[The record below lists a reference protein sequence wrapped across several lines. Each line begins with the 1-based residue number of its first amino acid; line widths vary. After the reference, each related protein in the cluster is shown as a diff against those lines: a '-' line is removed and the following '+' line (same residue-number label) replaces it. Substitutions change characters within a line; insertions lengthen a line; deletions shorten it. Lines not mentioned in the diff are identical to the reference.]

1 MLSLPKNKILQRAL
15 QAAVA
20 GSDGRECMT
29 YKVVQWGTGN
39 LGRLAVQSVLK
50 HPDLEL
56 IGTWV
61 SSAKKEGQD
70 VGELSGIGPIGLL
83 ATQDAEALIA
93 SDADCV
99 CYAAD
104 SMGREDQVIDDCI
117 RMLRA
122 GKNVV
127 NVSDPALVYP
137 KAKGGDIYDR
147 LQEACLAG
155 NASFYTNGGD
165 PGWAGF
171 GLALAPLTVAQQV
184 RSIKLFEIYNY
195 GQWNNPQLGL
205 YGFGATDTSAS
216 MILTPGVT
224 SSIWGPTVAML
235 ADAIGVTLDSIDEAH
250 SVIHAAEDFDIP
262 FGRIPKGTI
271 SGMSFE
277 IRGMVDG
284 EPRIVIEHI
293 TKLRREDFPE
303 HGLDDVYRVMI
314 EGEPNIKVD
323 MWLTSDFGDTTHAGY
338 IVAVTPVINAIPVVC
353 KAPPGVLSYLDLPP
367 HGARGLL

>member
-1 MLSLPKNKILQRAL
+1 
-15 QAAVA
+15 
-20 GSDGRECMT
+20 MT

-39 LGRLAVQSVLK
+39 LGTLAVQSILK

-61 SSAKKEGQD
+61 SSAEKAGRD
-70 VGELSGIGPIGLL
+70 VGELSRVPPIGVL
-83 ATQDAEALIA
+83 ATQDADALI
-93 SDADCV
+93 SGDADCI

-104 SMGREDQVIDDCI
+104 SMGREDEVVSDCSK
-117 RMLRA
+117 MLRA

-137 KAKGGDIYDR
+137 KAKGGDVYDR
-147 LQEACLAG
+147 LEEACLAG
-155 NASFYTNGGD
+155 NTSFYTSGGD

-184 RSIKLFEIYNY
+184 RSIRLLEIYNY
-195 GQWNNPQLGL
+195 GPWNNPQLGL
-205 YGFGATDTSAS
+205 YGFGEPDTSSS
-216 MILTPGVT
+216 MILMPGVT
-224 SSIWGPTVAML
+224 ASIWGPSVAML
-235 ADAIGVTLDSIDEAH
+235 ADAMGVTLDSIDEAH
-250 SVIHAAEDFDIP
+250 RVIHADKDFEIAS
-262 FGRIPKGTI
+262 GRIGKGMV

-284 EPRIVIEHI
+284 EARIVIEHI

-303 HGLDDVYRVMI
+303 YGVDDCYRVVI
-314 EGEPNIKVD
+314 DGEPNIKVD
-323 MWLTSDFGDTTHAGY
+323 MSLTSDFGDSTHAGY
-338 IVAVTPVINAIPVVC
+338 IVAVTPVTNAIPAVC
-353 KAPPGVLSYLDLPP
+353 AAPAGVLTYLDLPP

>member
-1 MLSLPKNKILQRAL
+1 
-15 QAAVA
+15 
-20 GSDGRECMT
+20 MT

-39 LGRLAVQSVLK
+39 LGTLAVQSILK

-61 SSAKKEGQD
+61 SSAEKAGRD
-70 VGELSGIGPIGLL
+70 VGELSRVPAIGVL
-83 ATQDAEALIA
+83 ATQDADALI
-93 SDADCV
+93 SGDADCI
-99 CYAAD
+99 CYATD
-104 SMGREDQVIDDCI
+104 SMGREDEVVNDCI
-117 RMLRA
+117 KMLRA

-155 NASFYTNGGD
+155 NTSFYTSGGD

-195 GQWNNPQLGL
+195 GPWNNPQLGL
-205 YGFGATDTSAS
+205 YGFGQPDTSTS
-216 MILTPGVT
+216 MILLPGVT
-224 SSIWGPTVAML
+224 ASIWGPSVAML
-235 ADAIGVTLDSIDEAH
+235 ADAMGVTLDSIDEAH
-250 SVIHAAEDFDIP
+250 RVIRADEDFEIP
-262 FGRIPKGTI
+262 FGRIAKGMV

-284 EPRIVIEHI
+284 EARIVIEHI

-303 HGLDDVYRVMI
+303 YGLDDCYRVVI

-323 MWLTSDFGDTTHAGY
+323 MSLTSDFGDSTHAGY
-338 IVAVTPVINAIPVVC
+338 IVAVTPVTNAIPAVC
-353 KAPPGVLSYLDLPP
+353 AAPAGVLTYLDLPP

>member
-1 MLSLPKNKILQRAL
+1 MS
-15 QAAVA
+15 
-20 GSDGRECMT
+20 

-39 LGRLAVQSVLK
+39 LGTLAVQSILK

-61 SSAKKEGQD
+61 SSAEKAGRD
-70 VGELSGIGPIGLL
+70 VGELSRLLPIGLL
-83 ATQDAEALIA
+83 ATQDDDALI
-93 SDADCV
+93 SGDADCI

-104 SMGREDQVIDDCI
+104 SMGREDEVVNDCI

-155 NASFYTNGGD
+155 NTSFYTSGGD

-184 RSIKLFEIYNY
+184 RSIRLLEIYNY
-195 GQWNNPQLGL
+195 GPWNNPQLGL
-205 YGFGATDTSAS
+205 YGFGQPDTSTS
-216 MILTPGVT
+216 MILLPGVT
-224 SSIWGPTVAML
+224 ASIWGPSVAML
-235 ADAIGVTLDSIDEAH
+235 ADAMGVTLESIDEAH
-250 SVIHAAEDFDIP
+250 RVIRAEEDFEIAS
-262 FGRIPKGTI
+262 GRIGKGMV

-277 IRGMVDG
+277 IKGMVDG
-284 EPRIVIEHI
+284 EARIVIEHI

-303 HGLDDVYRVMI
+303 YGLDDCYRVLI

-323 MWLTSDFGDTTHAGY
+323 MSLTSDFGDSTHAGY
-338 IVAVTPVINAIPVVC
+338 IVAVTPVTNAIPAVC
-353 KAPPGVLSYLDLPP
+353 AAPAGVLTYLDLPP

>member
-1 MLSLPKNKILQRAL
+1 
-15 QAAVA
+15 
-20 GSDGRECMT
+20 MT

-39 LGRLAVQSVLK
+39 LGTLAVQSILK

-61 SSAKKEGQD
+61 SSAEKEGCD
-70 VGELSGIGPIGLL
+70 VGELSRVPPIGVL
-83 ATQDAEALIA
+83 ATQDADALI
-93 SDADCV
+93 SGDADCI

-104 SMGREDQVIDDCI
+104 SMGREDDVVNDCI
-117 RMLRA
+117 KMLRS

-137 KAKGGDIYDR
+137 KAKGGDVYDR

-155 NASFYTNGGD
+155 NTSFYTSGGD

-195 GQWNNPQLGL
+195 GPWNNPQLGL
-205 YGFGATDTSAS
+205 YGFGEPDTSTS
-216 MILTPGVT
+216 MILLPGVT
-224 SSIWGPTVAML
+224 ASIWGPSVAML
-235 ADAIGVTLDSIDEAH
+235 ADAMGVTLDSIDEAH
-250 SVIHAAEDFDIP
+250 RVIRADEDFEIP
-262 FGRIPKGTI
+262 FGRIAKGMV

-284 EPRIVIEHI
+284 EARIVIEHI

-303 HGLDDVYRVMI
+303 YGLDDCYRVVI

-323 MWLTSDFGDTTHAGY
+323 MSLTSDFGDSTHAGY
-338 IVAVTPVINAIPVVC
+338 IVAVTPVTNAIPAVC
-353 KAPPGVLSYLDLPP
+353 AAPPGVLTYLDLPP

>member
-1 MLSLPKNKILQRAL
+1 
-15 QAAVA
+15 V
-20 GSDGRECMT
+20 T

-39 LGRLAVQSVLK
+39 LGTLAVQSILK

-56 IGTWV
+56 IGAWV
-61 SSAKKEGQD
+61 SSAEKAGRD
-70 VGELSGIGPIGLL
+70 VGELSRVAPIGVL
-83 ATQDAEALIA
+83 ATQDADALI
-93 SDADCV
+93 SGDADCV
-99 CYAAD
+99 CYATD
-104 SMGREDQVIDDCI
+104 SMGREEEVINDCI
-117 RMLRA
+117 KMLRA

-147 LQEACLAG
+147 LQEACLSG
-155 NASFYTNGGD
+155 NTSFYTSGGD

-195 GQWNNPQLGL
+195 GPWNNPQLGL
-205 YGFGATDTSAS
+205 YGFGQPDTSTS
-216 MILTPGVT
+216 MILLPGVT
-224 SSIWGPTVAML
+224 ASIWGPSVAML
-235 ADAIGVTLDSIDEAH
+235 ADAMGVTLDSIDEAH
-250 SVIHAAEDFDIP
+250 RVIRADEDFEIP
-262 FGRIPKGTI
+262 FGRIAKGMV

-284 EPRIVIEHI
+284 EARIVIEHI

-303 HGLDDVYRVMI
+303 YGLDDCYRVVI

-323 MWLTSDFGDTTHAGY
+323 MTLTSDFGDSTHAGY
-338 IVAVTPVINAIPVVC
+338 IVAVTPVTNAIPAVC
-353 KAPPGVLSYLDLPP
+353 AAPAGVLTYLDLPP

>member
-1 MLSLPKNKILQRAL
+1 
-15 QAAVA
+15 
-20 GSDGRECMT
+20 MT

-39 LGRLAVQSVLK
+39 LGTLAVQSILK

-61 SSAKKEGQD
+61 SSAEKEGCD
-70 VGELSGIGPIGLL
+70 VGELSRVPPIGVL
-83 ATQDAEALIA
+83 ATQDADALI
-93 SDADCV
+93 SGDADCI

-104 SMGREDQVIDDCI
+104 SMGREDDVVNDCI
-117 RMLRA
+117 KMLRS

-137 KAKGGDIYDR
+137 KAKGGDVYDR

-155 NASFYTNGGD
+155 NTSFYTSGGD

-195 GQWNNPQLGL
+195 GPWNNPQLGL
-205 YGFGATDTSAS
+205 YGFGEPDTSTS
-216 MILTPGVT
+216 MILLPGVT
-224 SSIWGPTVAML
+224 ASIWGPSVAML
-235 ADAIGVTLDSIDEAH
+235 ADAMGVTLDSIDEAH
-250 SVIHAAEDFDIP
+250 RVIRADEDFEIP
-262 FGRIPKGTI
+262 FGRIAQGMV

-284 EPRIVIEHI
+284 EARIVIEHI

-303 HGLDDVYRVMI
+303 YGLDDCYRVVI
-314 EGEPNIKVD
+314 DGEPNIKVD
-323 MWLTSDFGDTTHAGY
+323 MSLTSDFGDSTHAGY
-338 IVAVTPVINAIPVVC
+338 IVAVTPVTNAIPAVC
-353 KAPPGVLSYLDLPP
+353 AAPPGVLTYLDLPP

>member
-1 MLSLPKNKILQRAL
+1 
-15 QAAVA
+15 
-20 GSDGRECMT
+20 MT

-39 LGRLAVQSVLK
+39 IGTLAVQTILK

-56 IGTWV
+56 VGTWV
-61 SSAKKEGQD
+61 SSAEKAGRD
-70 VGELSGIGPIGLL
+70 VGELSRVGPIGLL
-83 ATQDAEALIA
+83 ATQDADALIA
-93 SDADCV
+93 SDADCI

-104 SMGREDQVIDDCI
+104 SMGREEEVVGDCI

-137 KAKGGDIYDR
+137 KAKGGDVFDR
-147 LQEACLAG
+147 LQEACMAG
-155 NASFYTNGGD
+155 SSSFYTSGGD

-184 RSIKLFEIYNY
+184 SSMRLLEIYNY

-205 YGFGATDTSAS
+205 YGFGAPDTSSS
-216 MILTPGVT
+216 MILLPGVT
-224 SSIWGPTVAML
+224 ASIWGPTVAML
-235 ADAIGVTLDSIDEAH
+235 ADAMGVTLDSIDEAH
-250 SVIHAAEDFDIP
+250 RVIYADEDFDIP
-262 FGRIPKGTI
+262 FGRIAKGTV

-277 IRGMVDG
+277 IKGMLDG
-284 EPRIVIEHI
+284 EERIVVEHI
-293 TKLRREDFPE
+293 TKLRREDFAE
-303 HGLDDVYRVMI
+303 YGLDDVYRVII

-338 IVAVTPVINAIPVVC
+338 IVAVTPVINAIPLVC
-353 KAPPGVLSYLDLPP
+353 EAAPGVLTYLDLPP

>member
-1 MLSLPKNKILQRAL
+1 
-15 QAAVA
+15 
-20 GSDGRECMT
+20 MT

-39 LGRLAVQSVLK
+39 LGTLAVQSILK

-61 SSAKKEGQD
+61 SSAAKEGRD
-70 VGELSGIGPIGLL
+70 VGELSRVAPIGVL
-83 ATQDAEALIA
+83 ATQDADMLIA
-93 SDADCV
+93 GDADCI

-104 SMGREDQVIDDCI
+104 SMGRENDVVNDCI
-117 RMLRA
+117 TMLRA

-137 KAKGGDIYDR
+137 KAKGGDVYDR

-155 NASFYTNGGD
+155 NTSFYTSGGD

-195 GQWNNPQLGL
+195 GPWNNPQLGL
-205 YGFGATDTSAS
+205 YGFGQPDTSTS
-216 MILTPGVT
+216 MILLPGVT
-224 SSIWGPTVAML
+224 ASIWGPSVAML
-235 ADAIGVTLDSIDEAH
+235 ADAMGVTLDSIDEAH
-250 SVIHAAEDFDIP
+250 RVIHADEDFEIP
-262 FGRIPKGTI
+262 FGRIAKGMV

-284 EPRIVIEHI
+284 EARIVIEHI

-303 HGLDDVYRVMI
+303 YGLDDCYRVVI

-323 MWLTSDFGDTTHAGY
+323 MSLTSDFGDSTHAGY
-338 IVAVTPVINAIPVVC
+338 IVAVTPITNAIPAVC
-353 KAPPGVLSYLDLPP
+353 AAPAGVLTYLDLPP

>member
-1 MLSLPKNKILQRAL
+1 
-15 QAAVA
+15 
-20 GSDGRECMT
+20 MT
-29 YKVVQWGTGN
+29 FKVVQWGTGN
-39 LGRLAVQSVLK
+39 LGTLAVQSILK

-61 SSAKKEGQD
+61 SSAEKAGRD
-70 VGELSGIGPIGLL
+70 VGELSRVPAIGVL
-83 ATQDAEALIA
+83 ATQDADALI
-93 SDADCV
+93 SGDADCI
-99 CYAAD
+99 CYATD
-104 SMGREDQVIDDCI
+104 SMGREDEVVNDCVK
-117 RMLRA
+117 MLRA

-155 NASFYTNGGD
+155 NTSFYTSGGD

-195 GQWNNPQLGL
+195 GPWNNPQLGL
-205 YGFGATDTSAS
+205 YGFGQPDTSTS
-216 MILTPGVT
+216 MILLPGVT
-224 SSIWGPTVAML
+224 ASIWGPSVAML
-235 ADAIGVTLDSIDEAH
+235 ADAMGVTLDSIDEAH
-250 SVIHAAEDFDIP
+250 RVIRADEDFEIP
-262 FGRIPKGTI
+262 FGRIAKGMV

-284 EPRIVIEHI
+284 EARIVIEHI

-303 HGLDDVYRVMI
+303 YGLDDCYRVVI

-323 MWLTSDFGDTTHAGY
+323 MSLTSDFGDSTHAGY
-338 IVAVTPVINAIPVVC
+338 IVAVTPVTNAIPAVC
-353 KAPPGVLSYLDLPP
+353 AAPAGVLTYLDLPP

>member
-1 MLSLPKNKILQRAL
+1 
-15 QAAVA
+15 
-20 GSDGRECMT
+20 MT
-29 YKVVQWGTGN
+29 LKVVQWGTGN
-39 LGRLAVQSVLK
+39 LGTLAVQSILK

-61 SSAKKEGQD
+61 SSAEKAGRD
-70 VGELSGIGPIGLL
+70 AGELSGVSPIGVL
-83 ATQDAEALIA
+83 ATEDADALI
-93 SDADCV
+93 SGDADCI
-99 CYAAD
+99 CYAAN
-104 SMGREDQVIDDCI
+104 SMGREDEVVNDCI
-117 RMLRA
+117 KMLRA

-155 NASFYTNGGD
+155 NTSFYTSGGD

-184 RSIKLFEIYNY
+184 RSVRLFEIYNY
-195 GQWNNPQLGL
+195 GPWNNPQLGL
-205 YGFGATDTSAS
+205 YGFGQPDTSTS
-216 MILTPGVT
+216 MILLPGVT
-224 SSIWGPTVAML
+224 ASIWGPSVAML
-235 ADAIGVTLDSIDEAH
+235 ADAMGVTLDSIDEAH
-250 SVIHAAEDFDIP
+250 RVIRADEDFEIAS
-262 FGRIPKGTI
+262 GRIAKGMV

-284 EPRIVIEHI
+284 EARIVIEHI

-303 HGLDDVYRVMI
+303 YGFDDCYRVVI
-314 EGEPNIKVD
+314 DGEPNIKVD
-323 MWLTSDFGDTTHAGY
+323 MTLTSDFGDSTHAGY
-338 IVAVTPVINAIPVVC
+338 IVAVTPVTNAIPAVC
-353 KAPPGVLSYLDLPP
+353 AAPAGVLTYLDLPP

>member
-1 MLSLPKNKILQRAL
+1 L
-15 QAAVA
+15 
-20 GSDGRECMT
+20 T

-39 LGRLAVQSVLK
+39 LGTLAVQSILQ

-56 IGTWV
+56 TGTWV
-61 SSAKKEGQD
+61 SSAHKAGRD
-70 VGELSGIGPIGLL
+70 VGELCGVAPIGLQ
-83 ATQDAEALIA
+83 ATQDADALIN

-99 CYAAD
+99 CYAAN
-104 SMGREDQVIDDCI
+104 SMGREDEVVEDCI
-117 RMLRA
+117 RMLAA

-137 KAKGGDIYDR
+137 KAKSGNTYDR
-147 LQEACLAG
+147 LQQACLAG
-155 NASFYTNGGD
+155 HTSFYTSGGD

-184 RSIKLFEIYNY
+184 RSIRLLEIYNY
-195 GQWNNPQLGL
+195 GPWDNPQLEL
-205 YGFGATDTSAS
+205 YGFGQSDTSTS
-216 MILTPGVT
+216 MILAPGVT
-224 SSIWGPTVAML
+224 AGIWGPTVAML

-250 SVIHAAEDFDIP
+250 RLIYADADFAIAS
-262 FGRIPKGTI
+262 GLIPKGTI

-284 EPRIVIEHI
+284 QARIVVEHI

-303 HGLDDVYRVMI
+303 YGLDDVYRVLI

-323 MWLTSDFGDTTHAGY
+323 MSLTSDFGDTTHAGY
-338 IVAVTPVINAIPVVC
+338 IVAVTPVTNAIPAVC
-353 KAPPGVLSYLDLPP
+353 QSPPGVLTYLDLRP
-367 HGARGLL
+367 HGARGLQPGTPSEKETSDVFAR

>member
-1 MLSLPKNKILQRAL
+1 
-15 QAAVA
+15 V
-20 GSDGRECMT
+20 T

-39 LGRLAVQSVLK
+39 LGTLAVQSILK

-61 SSAKKEGQD
+61 SSGEKAGRD
-70 VGELSGIGPIGLL
+70 AGELSRVAPIGVL
-83 ATQDAEALIA
+83 ATQDADMLIA
-93 SDADCV
+93 GDADCI

-104 SMGREDQVIDDCI
+104 SMGREDDVVNDCI
-117 RMLRA
+117 KMLRA

-137 KAKGGDIYDR
+137 KAKGGDVCDR

-155 NASFYTNGGD
+155 NTSFYTSGGD

-195 GQWNNPQLGL
+195 GPWNNPQLGL
-205 YGFGATDTSAS
+205 YGFGQPDTSTS
-216 MILTPGVT
+216 MILLPGVT
-224 SSIWGPTVAML
+224 ASIWGPSVAML
-235 ADAIGVTLDSIDEAH
+235 ADAMGVTLDSIDEAH
-250 SVIHAAEDFDIP
+250 RIIRADEDFEIP
-262 FGRIPKGTI
+262 FGRIAKGMV

-284 EPRIVIEHI
+284 EARIVIEHI

-303 HGLDDVYRVMI
+303 YGLDDVYRVNI

-323 MWLTSDFGDTTHAGY
+323 MTLTSDFGDSTHAGY
-338 IVAVTPVINAIPVVC
+338 IVAVTPVTNAIPAVC
-353 KAPPGVLSYLDLPP
+353 AAPAGVLTYLDLPP

>member
-1 MLSLPKNKILQRAL
+1 
-15 QAAVA
+15 
-20 GSDGRECMT
+20 MT
-29 YKVVQWGTGN
+29 FKVVQWGTGN
-39 LGRLAVQSVLK
+39 LGTLAVQSILK

-61 SSAKKEGQD
+61 SSAEKAGRD
-70 VGELSGIGPIGLL
+70 VGELSRVPAIGLL
-83 ATQDAEALIA
+83 ATQDADSLIA
-93 SDADCV
+93 GDADCI
-99 CYAAD
+99 CYATD
-104 SMGREDQVIDDCI
+104 SMGREDEVVNDCI
-117 RMLRA
+117 KMLRA

-155 NASFYTNGGD
+155 NTSFYTSGGD

-195 GQWNNPQLGL
+195 GPWNNPQLGL
-205 YGFGATDTSAS
+205 YGFGQPDTSTS
-216 MILTPGVT
+216 MILLPGVT
-224 SSIWGPTVAML
+224 ASIWGPSVAML
-235 ADAIGVTLDSIDEAH
+235 ADAMGVTLDSIDEAH
-250 SVIHAAEDFDIP
+250 RVIRADEDFEIP
-262 FGRIPKGTI
+262 FGRIAKGMV

-284 EPRIVIEHI
+284 EARIVIEHI

-303 HGLDDVYRVMI
+303 YGLDDCYRVVI

-323 MWLTSDFGDTTHAGY
+323 MSLTSDFGDSTHAGY
-338 IVAVTPVINAIPVVC
+338 IVAVTPVTNAIPAVC
-353 KAPPGVLSYLDLPP
+353 AAPAGVLTYLDLPP

>member
-1 MLSLPKNKILQRAL
+1 
-15 QAAVA
+15 
-20 GSDGRECMT
+20 MT

-39 LGRLAVQSVLK
+39 LGTLAVQSILK

-61 SSAKKEGQD
+61 SSAEKEGCD
-70 VGELSGIGPIGLL
+70 VGELSRVAPIGVL
-83 ATQDAEALIA
+83 ATQDADMLIA
-93 SDADCV
+93 GDADCI
-99 CYAAD
+99 CYAAN
-104 SMGREDQVIDDCI
+104 SMGREEEVLADCI
-117 RMLRA
+117 GMLRA

-137 KAKGGDIYDR
+137 KAKGGDVYDR
-147 LQEACLAG
+147 LQEACVAG
-155 NASFYTNGGD
+155 DASFYTSGGD

-184 RSIKLFEIYNY
+184 RSIRLFEIYNY
-195 GQWNNPQLGL
+195 GPWNNAQLGL
-205 YGFGATDTSAS
+205 YGFGEPDTSTS
-216 MILTPGVT
+216 MILLPGVT
-224 SSIWGPTVAML
+224 ASIWGPSVAML

-250 SVIHAAEDFDIP
+250 RVIRADEDFDIP
-262 FGRIPKGTI
+262 FGRIAKGMV

-284 EPRIVIEHI
+284 EARIVIEHI

-303 HGLDDVYRVMI
+303 YGLDDCYRVVI

-323 MWLTSDFGDTTHAGY
+323 MSLTSDFGDSTHAGY
-338 IVAVTPVINAIPVVC
+338 IVAVTPVTNAIPAVVA
-353 KAPPGVLSYLDLPP
+353 APAGVLTYLDLPP